1 MTPRA
6 SLRPALFAS
15 AALLAA
21 CGPASI
27 DGTVAGV
34 AVDDSD
40 AIATRGGLLG
50 VDVLHVVIGGD
61 TSALCTDFA
70 AGTLRSKAS
79 LLELSVLARGLGART
94 YAVGA
99 SGDIVGAKVTKLD
112 AACGAAMTK
121 DATSGSVTLTKV
133 DGEGVEGRF
142 TLTFDRD
149 RLEGDFAAPLCA
161 QSELPDGKSCR

>member
-1 MTPRA
+1 MMRRSALLAMT
-6 SLRPALFAS
+6 
-15 AALLAA
+15 ALLAA

-50 VDVLHVVIGGD
+50 VDVLHLVIGGD
-61 TSALCTDFA
+61 TSTMCADFA
-70 AGTLRSKAS
+70 SGTLRSKAS
-79 LLELSVLARGLGART
+79 LLELSVLARGLTART

-112 AACGAAMTK
+112 AACGAAMTR
-121 DATSGSVTLTKV
+121 DATAGSVTLTRV
-133 DGEGVEGRF
+133 DGEAVEGRF
-142 TLTFDRD
+142 ALRFDRD
-149 RLEGDFAAPLCA
+149 ELEGDFAAPLCA
-161 QSELPDGKSCR
+161 KSELPDGKICR